1 MLRSEW
7 QGDAISARRGVV
19 VRFRA
24 GSFQLC
30 MPQAR
35 GGALRTA
42 LPYPLKEPMAQS
54 RFIYLGVHGSVIALN
69 SANGEQLWATPLK
82 GIEFV
87 NVVLDGNNLYAATKG
102 EIFCLEPK
110 TGIIRWHNPLKGYGW
125 GLVSIAGEGIAQDPS
140 VLGAEKRRRDQQ
152 QAAASSGATAT
163 GAAS

>member
-1 MLRSEW
+1 
-7 QGDAISARRGVV
+7 
-19 VRFRA
+19 
-24 GSFQLC
+24 

-35 GGALRTA
+35 GGARRPA

-54 RFIYLGVHGSVIALN
+54 RFIYLGVRGSVIALN

-87 NVVLDGNNLYAATKG
+87 NVVLDGSNLYAATKG

-125 GLVSIAGEGIAQDPS
+125 GLISIAGEGIAQNLS
-140 VLGAEKRRRDQQ
+140 ALGAEKRRRDEQDAASGSAAAGGST
-152 QAAASSGATAT
+152 AAASS
-163 GAAS
+163 